1 MSLLCVRGLYRDLE
15 LDAVDLRL
23 KDNQK
28 LVKEI
33 LYGEKTRTLWHFS
46 TDEQIG
52 HPAVLLAH
60 QIIENERVENAPDR
74 LMSMDYGSNRA
85 DLDKTM
91 SKNKQKI
98 TFVSCSPDKFNTYVT
113 LKVQNVKS
121 TTVAVRGDQ
130 PCWEQD
136 FMFEIS
142 RLDLG
147 LIVEVWNKGLIW
159 DTLVGTVWIAL
170 KAIRQS
176 DEVKITHKLYFDNS
190 RVDSVTDLN

>member
-1 MSLLCVRGLYRDLE
+1 
-15 LDAVDLRL
+15 
-23 KDNQK
+23 
-28 LVKEI
+28 
-33 LYGEKTRTLWHFS
+33 
-46 TDEQIG
+46 
-52 HPAVLLAH
+52 
-60 QIIENERVENAPDR
+60 
-74 LMSMDYGSNRA
+74 
-85 DLDKTM
+85 
-91 SKNKQKI
+91 
-98 TFVSCSPDKFNTYVT
+98 KFNTYVT

-170 KAIRQS
+170 KAIHQS
-176 DEVKITHKLYFDNS
+176 DEEGPGEWSTLEAEVVMKHDEICGTKNPTPHKILLDTRFELPFGECISITYPGC
-190 RVDSVTDLN
+190 